1 MISRHRKGMMW
12 PRMAW
17 TLAAAVPVAFL
28 AVFFFWPVATMLA
41 RGFISDGGFDLSA
54 FRDVLGSMRT
64 WRIVWQTVWMAL
76 AGTFF
81 SVLLGIPGAYILYRC
96 EFPGRRILR
105 SVATVPFVLP
115 TVVVGV
121 AFRALLH
128 KNGAYGFLGLDGTTT
143 AVVLAMVFFNFSV
156 VVRTV
161 GTMWASLDP
170 RSVDAA
176 RTLGAGP
183 ARTWLTVT
191 LPALGPAIAS
201 GASLVF
207 LFCSTAFG
215 IVQTLGR
222 PGYGTL
228 ETEIWVQTTTYL
240 DLRTAAVLSFLQLG
254 IVTVAMVVS
263 RRAQTGSEAA
273 LSMNEGGAH
282 RLRRSDIPALVAT
295 LVVVLLLVAAP
306 LVALVVRSLRKDGA
320 WSLENYRLLATSG
333 QGFSGGTTVLEAMN
347 HSVRIAAD
355 ATWIALAIGV
365 PLALV
370 LSRRVRN
377 PALARS
383 QRLLDSAVMLPLG
396 VSAVTV
402 GFGFF
407 VTLQGPPL
415 DLANSPWLVPLAQ
428 AVVALPLVVR
438 SLVPVLRA
446 IDPQLREAA
455 ATLGAGPGRI
465 IATVDGPF
473 MLRGL
478 GLAVGFAFA
487 ISLGEFG
494 ATSFLASPDYLTL
507 PVVIARLLSRA
518 GADNYGMAM
527 AGAVILAVVTA
538 GVMAICEALQPRA
551 AGRKA

>member
-1 MISRHRKGMMW
+1 
-12 PRMAW
+12 
-17 TLAAAVPVAFL
+17 
-28 AVFFFWPVATMLA
+28 
-41 RGFISDGGFDLSA
+41 
-54 FRDVLGSMRT
+54 
-64 WRIVWQTVWMAL
+64 
-76 AGTFF
+76 
-81 SVLLGIPGAYILYRC
+81 
-96 EFPGRRILR
+96 
-105 SVATVPFVLP
+105 
-115 TVVVGV
+115 
-121 AFRALLH
+121 
-128 KNGAYGFLGLDGTTT
+128 
-143 AVVLAMVFFNFSV
+143 
-156 VVRTV
+156 
-161 GTMWASLDP
+161 MWASLDP

-254 IVTVAMVVS
+254 IVIVAMVVS

-295 LVVVLLLVAAP
+295 LVVVLFLVAAP

-407 VTLQGPPL
+407 VTLQSPPL